1 MFIEKYGD
9 LINKMYLEIILK
21 GNSSKTWG
29 YVKNIG
35 LALIKNISLIIDGEI
50 VETHTNDMLNLIYQL
65 ENNHINEYND
75 MIGNINSLTRIDQE
89 HDRCSLYIPL
99 KFWFNKHDSLA
110 LPILC
115 MQEDLI
121 RIEVTLNEKLNCIN
135 YKGNSEPTDL
145 PEIENIY
152 LLTDYI
158 YLQKE
163 ERNNFILNKHQYLI
177 DQIQINNFLISKH
190 NPTYE
195 LKFGHPCKS
204 INWYSQKIYIQ
215 LEPSFSLGRNRN

>member
-1 MFIEKYGD
+1 M
-9 LINKMYLEIILK
+9 
-21 GNSSKTWG
+21 
-29 YVKNIG
+29 VK
-35 LALIKNISLIIDGEI
+35 L
-50 VETHTNDMLNLIYQL
+50 ETHTNDMFNLIYQL
-65 ENNHINEYND
+65 EKKNNHINEYND

-152 LLTDYI
+152 Y
-158 YLQKE
+158 
-163 ERNNFILNKHQYLI
+163 
-177 DQIQINNFLISKH
+177 
-190 NPTYE
+190 
-195 LKFGHPCKS
+195 
-204 INWYSQKIYIQ
+204 
-215 LEPSFSLGRNRN
+215 

>member
-1 MFIEKYGD
+1 
-9 LINKMYLEIILK
+9 MYLQVILK
-21 GNSSKTWG
+21 SNTSKKWG

-35 LALIKNISLIIDGEI
+35 LALIKNISLIVDGEV

-65 ENNHINEYND
+65 EKKNNHINEYNN
-75 MIGNINSLTRIDQE
+75 MIGNIDSLTRIDQE
-89 HDRCSLYIPL
+89 HDRYSIHVPL

-115 MQEDLI
+115 LQENLI
-121 RIEVTLNEKLNCIN
+121 RIELTLNEKLNCIN
-135 YKGNSEPTDL
+135 YKGNTVPVDL

-163 ERNNFILNKHQYLI
+163 ERNNFIYNKHQYLI
-177 DQIQINNFLISKH
+177 DQLQVNNFTIAKY

-204 INWYSQKIYIQ
+204 INWYSQKNI
-215 LEPSFSLGRNRN
+215 